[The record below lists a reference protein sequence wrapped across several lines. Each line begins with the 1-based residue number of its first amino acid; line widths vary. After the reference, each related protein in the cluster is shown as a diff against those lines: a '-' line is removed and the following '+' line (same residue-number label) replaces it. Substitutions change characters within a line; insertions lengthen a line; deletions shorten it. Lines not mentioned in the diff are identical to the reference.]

1 MKNIIVIDNKPYSVN
16 AIKELVV
23 DYGIKVYEAKNS
35 FEVFSTLQKLNNN
48 AELIITDVNLG
59 KESGIDIIKKI
70 KEKGIKCPILIVTS
84 ENKRKTFIEGIKA
97 GATDYIL
104 RPFEGKFLLKRIV
117 KDIEKNNKDSKIVKK
132 SSKPIVDNNK
142 GKEESIDFNKYL
154 SEKLYDSKKNLNG
167 FSLFMLTIFKAV
179 DEFTEEVQREYNK
192 LTKKVYP
199 KLKELFYDA
208 EIFTKY
214 GEQSFVGVFKEL
226 KPIREQELTNKIK
239 KIFNDE
245 KKLSKTHDNYFLECA
260 FAKYPQEGQ
269 NKNELL
275 EKVQDKIVDKI
286 NIIKRMEKQ

>member
-1 MKNIIVIDNKPYSVN
+1 MIDNKPYSIN
-16 AIKELVV
+16 TIKELVG
-23 DYGIKVYEAKNS
+23 DYNITVYEAKNS

-59 KESGIDIIKKI
+59 KESGIDIIKRI
-70 KEKGIKCPILIVTS
+70 KEKGIKCPILILTS
-84 ENKRKTFIEGIKA
+84 ENKKKTFIEGIKA

-132 SSKPIVDNNK
+132 SSKSIVDNSK
-142 GKEESIDFNKYL
+142 KEESVDFNKYL
-154 SEKLYDSKKNLNG
+154 SEKVYKSKKNFNE
-167 FSLFMLTIFKAV
+167 FSLVMLTIFKAV
-179 DEFTEEVQREYNK
+179 DEFTQEVQREYND
-192 LTKKVYP
+192 LTKKIYP
-199 KLKELFYDA
+199 KLKELFSDA

-226 KPIREQELTNKIK
+226 KPIKEQDLTNKIK

-245 KKLSKTHDNYFLECA
+245 KKLSKTHDKYFLECA

-275 EKVQDKIVDKI
+275 EKVQDKIVGKI
-286 NIIKRMEKQ
+286 NVIKRMEK

>member
-16 AIKELVV
+16 TIRELVG
-23 DYGIKVYEAKNS
+23 DYNITVYEAKNS

-70 KEKGIKCPILIVTS
+70 KEKGIKCPIIILTS
-84 ENKRKTFIEGIKA
+84 ENKKKTFIEGIKA

-132 SSKPIVDNNK
+132 SSKPIVDNK
-142 GKEESIDFNKYL
+142 KKEESVDFNKYL
-154 SEKLYDSKKNLNG
+154 SEKIYNSKKNLNG
-167 FSLFMLTIFKAV
+167 FSMVMITIFKTV
-179 DEFTEEVQREYNK
+179 DEFTHEVEKEYNV
-192 LTKKVYP
+192 LTKKIYP
-199 KLKELFYDA
+199 KLKELFLDA

-214 GEQSFVGVFKEL
+214 GQQSFVGVFKEL
-226 KPIREQELTNKIK
+226 KPMKEQELTNKIK

-245 KKLSKTHDNYFLECA
+245 KKLSKTHDKYFLECA
-260 FAKYPQEGQ
+260 FAKYPREGQ

-275 EKVQDKIVDKI
+275 EKVQDKIVEKI
-286 NIIKRMEKQ
+286 NVIKRMEKQ